1 LLKSISVLNNSIIF
15 VETFKSKNMETE
27 EIIGLIKQREKEY
40 YATLMEMTRAF
51 GSDDP
56 ATNRMRAKW
65 GAITELIDTL
75 KLNEDE

>member
-1 LLKSISVLNNSIIF
+1 
-15 VETFKSKNMETE
+15 METE

-40 YATLMEMTRAF
+40 YATLMDMTRAF